1 MKTPSLLLV
10 LLLIFNACE
19 AQEYQI
25 TFKLDAHQIDLK
37 EKIGIRGNIKPLSW
51 DKDYPLTYNDTE
63 GVFEATLNFKTSE
76 RNMRYKFTN
85 SGELELEGADN
96 RIVWFKANETVV
108 AKHVFNEYNFYK
120 KEKTNSLT
128 YSPEQIKEDIE
139 VLGNA
144 LQTIHPNLF
153 KYRDSITLQQDLND
167 LEKALNT
174 EPNIVNVFKEVSKF
188 AAKIK
193 CSHTFTNPWN
203 QGPDVKKAIFFQ
215 PDKLPLTFNRIDKR
229 MFIDKN
235 VSENA
240 SLKKGMEIISID
252 SVPTEEIMTR
262 LAAYITSDGNN
273 YEKRLQRLTMSGA
286 SKFELFD
293 IFYPLEFGS
302 KASFQL
308 ELKDP
313 TYGDTVRTTVEAVS
327 KTHRNK
333 LLREK
338 FVDFGNTF
346 EEGWQFEILNTK
358 TALLRIDA
366 FTIFSNDFDWKG
378 FLNNAFKQTARQN
391 IKNLIIDI
399 RANEGGD
406 TEVAEYILEHIISK
420 PITIDIPAQTTR
432 YWKIPEGLKKY
443 ISTWDKRPY
452 DWGNKLEY
460 IGNGRYEMQ
469 SMFVPNSKTY
479 KPKKNNFKGKAYLLT
494 SAENSSATHIMSTYA
509 KKYKLAT
516 LVGQETGGNQKG
528 LNGGYMFFLRLP
540 NSRIE
545 LDIPVFGINILEDT
559 PETHDGGIRPD
570 ILVQKSV
577 DDLMN
582 GVDTELQKTLQI
594 IKDEQKLR

>member
-1 MKTPSLLLV
+1 MKIQHLFLIVS
-10 LLLIFNACE
+10 LIFNSCQ

-25 TFKLDAHQIDLK
+25 TFKLDATQIEVK
-37 EKIGIRGNIKPLSW
+37 EAIGLRGNVKPLSW
-51 DKDYPLTYNDTE
+51 NKDYPLTYNDTE
-63 GVFEATLNFKTSE
+63 GVFEATLKFKTSK
-76 RNMRYKFTN
+76 RNLRYKFTHD
-85 SGELELEGADN
+85 EEIELEGADH

-108 AKHVFNEYNFYK
+108 AKHIFNEYNFYE
-120 KEKTNSLT
+120 KETINSLT
-128 YSPEQIKEDIE
+128 YTPEQIKEDIE

-153 KYRDSITLQQDLND
+153 KYRDSIVLKQDLKD
-167 LEKALNT
+167 LEKSLNT
-174 EPNIVNVFKEVSKF
+174 DSNLVNVYQEISKF
-188 AAKIK
+188 ATKIK

-215 PDKLPLTFNRIDKR
+215 PDKLPLTFNRIGKR
-229 MFIDKN
+229 MFVDKN
-235 VSENA
+235 VSKNA
-240 SLKKGMEIISID
+240 SIKKGMEIIAID
-252 SVPTEEIMTR
+252 GISSQELMTR
-262 LAAYITSDGNN
+262 LANHITSDGNN
-273 YEKRLQRLTMSGA
+273 YEKRLQRLTLSGA
-286 SKFELFD
+286 AKFEMFD

-302 KASFQL
+302 KTSFQL
-308 ELKDP
+308 GLKNP
-313 TYGDTVRTTVEAVS
+313 KNGDTIQTTVKAIS

-338 FVDFGNTF
+338 FADFGNTF
-346 EEGWQFEILNTK
+346 EEGWQFEILDDQ

-378 FLNNAFKQTARQN
+378 FLDNTFEQTAKQHV
-391 IKNLIIDI
+391 KNLIIDI

-432 YWKIPEGLKKY
+432 YRKIPEHLKKY

-460 IGNGRYEMQ
+460 VGNGRYEMQ
-469 SMFVPNSKTY
+469 SMFVPTRKTY
-479 KPKKNNFKGKAYLLT
+479 KPKKNNFKGKVYLLT

-509 KKYKLAT
+509 KKYELAT

-545 LDIPVFGINILEDT
+545 LDIPVFGINILKDT
-559 PETHDGGIRPD
+559 PETYDGGIRPD
-570 ILVQKSV
+570 IPVEKNV
-577 DDLMN
+577 DDLIS
-582 GVDTELQKTLQI
+582 GADTEMKVVLENIASGK
-594 IKDEQKLR
+594 